1 MKTDLNVCHIYRDG
15 DDDNS
20 WNKQRPLNT
29 VSTDERNSLHFYS
42 FHVSKIDMKD
52 FRRPPKTL
60 RPKRYINLQLEFPP
74 SCAMHVCTARTT
86 NLQTFDF
93 ATLREDKK
101 ANFSATTKPYMMR
114 RKPGC

>member
-29 VSTDERNSLHFYS
+29 VSTEERNSLHFYS

-74 SCAMHVCTARTT
+74 SCAM
-86 NLQTFDF
+86 
-93 ATLREDKK
+93 LREDKK